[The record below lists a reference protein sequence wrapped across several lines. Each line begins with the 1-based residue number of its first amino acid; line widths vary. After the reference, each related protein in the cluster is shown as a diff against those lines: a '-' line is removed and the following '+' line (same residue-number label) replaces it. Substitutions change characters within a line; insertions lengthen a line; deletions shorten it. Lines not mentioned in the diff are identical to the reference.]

1 MSTHHRPEVLP
12 TSQDPFGIQTHAQRA
27 QKIAASEHSQPV
39 REHQVNPLWMITVAL
54 FGCLL
59 LIALVMSS

>member
-1 MSTHHRPEVLP
+1 MSTHHRSEVLNV
-12 TSQDPFGIQTHAQRA
+12 SQDPFNIKTHAQRA
-27 QKIAASEHSQPV
+27 QKIAASEHSQPA

-59 LIALVMSS
+59 LIAIAMSS